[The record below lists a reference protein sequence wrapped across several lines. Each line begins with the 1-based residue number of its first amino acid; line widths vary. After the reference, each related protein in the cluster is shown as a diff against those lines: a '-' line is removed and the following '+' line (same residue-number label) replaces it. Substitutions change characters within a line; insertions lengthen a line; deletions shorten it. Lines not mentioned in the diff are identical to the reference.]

1 MQKMIRWLPWG
12 QEAFQKAKQEQKPVF
27 LHIGFPS
34 CHWCHVMEAEA
45 FGDAQVVQIL
55 NDSFICIHVDREQRP
70 DIDAIYMTACQ
81 VMTGQGGWP
90 LIALLNAAQQPFFIA
105 TYMKQAELLTLLQET
120 IQYWSK
126 HRDRFTNMG
135 AQLSQAV
142 REQFSQATPQ
152 VDVET
157 RMMEQAVRAYTAAYD
172 AQWGGIG
179 YAPKFPMPQTL
190 LFLLRQY
197 AVTKDRKALQMAEH
211 TLMHMCEGAIF
222 DHIGGGFMRYATD
235 RQWAK
240 PHFEKMLN
248 DNALLIQV
256 YIEAWQIT
264 GRAIYRNIAER
275 TLAYISAEM
284 TDKEGAFYGSQD
296 ADAQGIEGAYYQ
308 FTKKELCDLL
318 GKENG
323 EAYVNY
329 YSIENTGHPN
339 RIGHSGGIVTQKM
352 DLLNETV
359 FAYRMERMPLKRDE
373 KIVTVWNAMMIQ
385 SYVTAYLA
393 FDEKQ
398 YLDKAINAAEFLR
411 RKILQP
417 NGTLRIC
424 WFDGEATGEGL
435 LDDYA
440 QLAMAA
446 LLLYRATLEDRWLT
460 WAVHLSRMILERF
473 EDKENGGFY
482 MTPHGG
488 EKAIARPKE
497 VYDASG
503 ISGNAAALSVFVTLS
518 MLDVGEG
525 WADAAARQM
534 SFLSGF
540 IASDP
545 LHHMSSLLYA
555 MPLLYPVTLLDAQAD
570 TAENQKLLDALRGQY
585 TPFLYVKAIPPGLHG
600 NLWCLCKGTTC
611 LAPFQE
617 MEALLAAL
625 P

>member
-1 MQKMIRWLPWG
+1 MQKMVRWLSWD

-34 CHWCHVMEAEA
+34 CHWCHVLEAES
-45 FGDAQVVQIL
+45 FHDAQVAQIL

-90 LIALLNAAQQPFFIA
+90 LIALLNAAQQPFFVA
-105 TYMKQAELLTLLQET
+105 TYMKKEELITLLQET
-120 IQYWSK
+120 VQHWTKY
-126 HRDRFTNMG
+126 RDRFTNMG
-135 AQLSQAV
+135 TQLSQAI
-142 REQFSQATPQ
+142 RDQFSHVTPQ
-152 VDVET
+152 VDMEV
-157 RMMEQAVRAYTAAYD
+157 RMMEQGVRAYAAAFD

-197 AVTKDRKALQMAEH
+197 AAAKDQRALQMAEY
-211 TLMHMCEGAIF
+211 TLTKMCEGALF
-222 DHIGGGFMRYATD
+222 DHVGGGFMRYATD
-235 RQWAK
+235 RQWAV

-248 DNALLIQV
+248 DNAALIQV
-256 YIEAWQIT
+256 YIEAWQLT
-264 GRAIYRNIAER
+264 GRSIYRNVAER
-275 TLAYISAEM
+275 TLAYIGTEM
-284 TDKEGAFYGSQD
+284 TDKEGGFYASQD
-296 ADAQGIEGAYYQ
+296 ADAKGVEGAYYH
-308 FTKKELCDLL
+308 FTPNELYTLL

-323 EAYVNY
+323 EAYVKY
-329 YSIENTGHPN
+329 YSIENTGQPN
-339 RIGHSGGIVTQKM
+339 RIGHSGGIVTQRM
-352 DLLNETV
+352 ASLNETV
-359 FAYRMERMPLKRDE
+359 YTYRMERMPLSRDE
-373 KIVTVWNAMMIQ
+373 KIVTAWNAMMIQ
-385 SYVTAYLA
+385 SFVTAYLA
-393 FDEKQ
+393 FDEIT
-398 YLDKAINAAEFLR
+398 YLEKAIAAAEFI
-411 RKILQP
+411 RKRILQS
-417 NGTLRIC
+417 NGTVRIC
-424 WFDGEATGEGL
+424 WRDGEAIGEGL

-460 WAVHLSRMILERF
+460 WAVHLSRMILERY
-473 EDKENGGFY
+473 EDRENGGFF
-482 MTPHGG
+482 MTAHGS
-488 EKAIARPKE
+488 EKTIARPKE
-497 VYDASG
+497 TFDASG
-503 ISGNAAALSVFVTLS
+503 ASGNAATLSVLVTLS

-525 WADAAARQM
+525 WADASARQM
-534 SFLSGF
+534 TFLSGH

-570 TAENQKLLDALRGQY
+570 ASENQKLLDALRGQY

-617 MEALLAAL
+617 MELLLAAL